1 MKDLQT
7 EKKAS
12 EQGEREQNKLNS
24 VWSAEACKEWN
35 TKWNNIKLGKWNV
48 RNVRRGAKISA
59 ELLGLTLP
67 RQTITEDD
75 ALD

>member
-7 EKKAS
+7 EIK
-12 EQGEREQNKLNS
+12 EQNKQKKALNS
-24 VWSAEACKEWN
+24 EWPAKACKEWN